1 MSSSSPSVVSS
12 QVVASSITAL
22 LEEQANSRPRSPAIL
37 APGRAALTY
46 EALFAQLTAT
56 RDALNSFGL
65 RRNDRIAVVFPNG
78 PEMATAFLG
87 IAASATCAP
96 LNPTYRANEYEF
108 YLTDLGAKALIVP
121 AGNHSAARQ
130 VAGKL
135 GIPVIELE
143 VRAREAPGIF
153 TLRGSPA
160 RSGAPRCFGD
170 PDDIALILHTSG
182 TTSRPKLVPLTQR
195 NLCRS
200 AANIAKTLE
209 LSESDRCLN
218 VMPLFHIHGLVAA
231 LLSSL
236 RAGASVFCTP
246 GFYAPE
252 FHGWLEESR
261 ATWYT
266 AVPTMHQ
273 AILTRLTSHPEE
285 RRPHSLRFI
294 RSSSAA
300 LPPSVMTELETAFGA
315 PVIEA
320 YGMTEAAHQMASN
333 PLPPRAHKPG
343 SVGLAAG
350 PEVAI
355 MDENARL
362 LGPGE
367 RGEVVIRG
375 PNVTPGYEGNPEA
388 NAKAFDSSWFRT
400 GDQGF
405 LDEDGYLF
413 LTGRLKEIINCGGEK
428 ISPRE
433 IDEVLLA
440 HPSVSQA
447 VAFAVSD
454 PRLGEAVGAAVVLKA
469 GASATAAELRQF
481 AAAHLA
487 DFKVPHHLKIVVE
500 IPKGPT
506 GKIQRIGLAGKL
518 GLPAAAAPSSAGRIE
533 HVAPRTPLEEQLAQ
547 IWADVLRV
555 DVRVVGVHTPFLDL
569 GGDSMLATQVV
580 SRVRK
585 SLQREMSV
593 LMLFE
598 CPTVAK
604 LANAL
609 EKSPRLNLAD
619 GDADRLLTEISELSD
634 EEAERLLEQ
643 ELRTEYQDP
652 S

>member
-1 MSSSSPSVVSS
+1 MSSSSSSFISSRAVAPSI
-12 QVVASSITAL
+12 AAL

-56 RDALNSFGL
+56 RDALNGFGL
-65 RRNDRIAVVFPNG
+65 GRSDRIAVVFPNG

-96 LNPTYRANEYEF
+96 LNPTYRADEYEF
-108 YLTDLGAKALIVP
+108 YLSDLRAKALIIP
-121 AGNHSAARQ
+121 TGDDSAARH
-130 VAGKL
+130 VARRL
-135 GIPVIELE
+135 GIRVLELTTSLE
-143 VRAREAPGIF
+143 KQAGLFALDGPDMNGGGEATF
-153 TLRGSPA
+153 A
-160 RSGAPRCFGD
+160 H
-170 PDDIALILHTSG
+170 PDDVALVLHTSG
-182 TTSRPKLVPLTQR
+182 TTSRPKLVPLTQG

-236 RAGASVFCTP
+236 RVGASILCTP

-252 FHGWLEESR
+252 FCGWLEQSR

-273 AILTRLTSHPEE
+273 AILARLASHSEE

-300 LPPSVMTELETAFGA
+300 LPPSVMTELEAVFGA
-315 PVIEA
+315 PVVEA
-320 YGMTEAAHQMASN
+320 YGMTEASHQMASN
-333 PLPPRAHKPG
+333 PLPPRARKPG

-350 PEVAI
+350 PEVAV
-355 MDENARL
+355 MDENGGL

-367 RGEVVIRG
+367 HGEIVIRG
-375 PNVTPGYEGNPEA
+375 SNVTPGYEGNPEA
-388 NAKAFDSSWFRT
+388 NAKAFDHSWFRT
-400 GDQGF
+400 GDQGY

-433 IDEVLLA
+433 IDEALMG
-440 HPSVSQA
+440 HPAVAQA
-447 VAFAVSD
+447 VAFAVPD
-454 PRLGEAVGAAVVLKA
+454 PRLGEAVGAAVVLKT
-469 GASATAAELRQF
+469 GALATAAELRHF
-481 AAAHLA
+481 VAAHLA
-487 DFKVPHHLKIVVE
+487 DFKVPYHLKIVIE

-533 HVAPRTPLEEQLAQ
+533 YVAPRTPLEEQLAQ
-547 IWADVLRV
+547 IWADVLRTN
-555 DVRVVGVHTPFLDL
+555 VRVVGVHTPFLDL

-580 SRVRK
+580 SRVRQ
-585 SLQREMSV
+585 SLRREITV

-598 CPTVAK
+598 SPTVAK
-604 LANAL
+604 LADAL
-609 EKSPRLNLAD
+609 EKSSRSG
-619 GDADRLLTEISELSD
+619 GDADRLLTEISKLSD

-643 ELRTEYQDP
+643 EMKTESQDP